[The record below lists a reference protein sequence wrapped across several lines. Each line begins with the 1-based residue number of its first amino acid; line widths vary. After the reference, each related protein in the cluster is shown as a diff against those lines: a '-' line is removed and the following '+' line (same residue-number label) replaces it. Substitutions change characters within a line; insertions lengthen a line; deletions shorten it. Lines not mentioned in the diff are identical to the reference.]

1 MNNSHPF
8 MQPLPSFCQTTSPF
22 SPRIHDKHPG
32 PELALAEHSEAAPIV
47 FVVDDDE
54 AARESVCALVAAM
67 DVDVKAFESAA
78 EFLSAYNG
86 HQPGCLV
93 TDVRMAGISGLELQR
108 KLSRSNIRLP
118 VVIVSAYIDVRGT
131 VTAMNDGAVTVLSKP
146 YEEQRLWDA
155 IQQGLKLCARWR
167 DEDKHDVDVLNRLAE
182 LTDGENRVLELVVE
196 GAPNKAVGRRLG
208 ISIRTVEDRRA
219 RIMKKIGV
227 HSFAALLHFV
237 HEARATKQ
245 RNSNV
250 TGGHIG

>member
-1 MNNSHPF
+1 MKDS
-8 MQPLPSFCQTTSPF
+8 QPLLQAPPRLDQATTQHSPHV
-22 SPRIHDKHPG
+22 HD
-32 PELALAEHSEAAPIV
+32 EQQRREIAPADYGETAPVV

-67 DVDVKAFESAA
+67 DVDVEAFASAT
-78 EFLSAYNG
+78 EFLASYDG

-108 KLSRSNIRLP
+108 KLNRANVRLP

-131 VTAMNDGAVTVLSKP
+131 VVAMTDGAVTVLSKP

-155 IQQGLKLCARWR
+155 IQRGLKLCIRWLG
-167 DEDKHDVDVLNRLAE
+167 EDKRQVDLLNRLAE
-182 LTDGENRVLELVVE
+182 LTDGEREVLDLVVD

-219 RIMKKIGV
+219 RIMKKLRV
-227 HSFAALLHFV
+227 HSFAALLHLV
-237 HEARATKQ
+237 HEARAIKERT
-245 RNSNV
+245 SIE
-250 TGGHIG
+250 TGSYIA